1 MTSFSDMFDNA
12 VDEGYGPDLDL
23 AVGKYEGSF
32 TFANSGE
39 TKAGH
44 PSMGFLFKADEG
56 SVSEAGEDM
65 SGGVRWFNLY
75 FSPAAMNFAVR
86 DAKALGLTPAMLDTD
101 MEAAATTVV
110 GQRWS
115 VTVKLSKDGQYTNLY
130 INKRLDAAPAAQ
142 AAQAPAAPA
151 ASGDTWEI

>member
-23 AVGKYEGSF
+23 TPGRYEGAF
-32 TFANSGE
+32 TFGNTGS
-39 TKAGH
+39 TQAGD
-44 PSMGFLFKADEG
+44 PKFGWIFKADDG

-65 SGGVRWFNLY
+65 SGGTLWFNLY

-86 DAKALGLTPAMLDTD
+86 DAKTLGLTPAMLDTD
-101 MEAAATTVV
+101 PDAAAQQVV

-115 VTVKLSKDGQYTNLY
+115 VTVKLSKNGDFTNLY
-130 INKRLDAAPAAQ
+130 LGKRLDAPAAAPKAPAPAAG
-142 AAQAPAAPA
+142 
-151 ASGDTWEI
+151 GDAWEI